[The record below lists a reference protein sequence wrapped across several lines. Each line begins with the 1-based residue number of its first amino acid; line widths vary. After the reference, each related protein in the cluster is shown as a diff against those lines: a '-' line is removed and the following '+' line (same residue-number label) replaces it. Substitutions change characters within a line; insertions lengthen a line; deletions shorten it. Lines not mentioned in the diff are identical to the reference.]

1 MAYICVCDIL
11 QEKLNEDVGTCHRRF
26 VRILEPIKNMTEQK
40 RDKSTDLGLNLKYL
54 TFLGI
59 WPPDNGTKFWKSG
72 LLYTFFFTS
81 LLLQAFVLFCEVTD
95 IVVNTEELDEVT
107 DSIFSAVMTFQGL
120 FKQVYVSYHNQQFQ
134 HLVTY
139 MNAVFYKAR
148 QPFRSDKESIL
159 ERSRLYANTI
169 TVTVSSLCLAASFL
183 YPFIPLTENFSS
195 IKSGKNSSD
204 TRPLPYSVWFPLD
217 KNQSPY
223 HEILYTLIS
232 LNATVVALYISSTD
246 TFIVSLIIHTFNQFD
261 ILQFMFRNVTRYT
274 TNHVKEPHMKI
285 NKTESLAIRPN
296 RRNQTYIDISEGHKE
311 ETGGNEGTKLNLQG
325 ENLVRENVEENL
337 QHNLRDCILQHQ
349 ALLTY
354 VFTS

>member
-1 MAYICVCDIL
+1 MSSKFSRV
-11 QEKLNEDVGTCHRRF
+11 
-26 VRILEPIKNMTEQK
+26 LEPVKNMTEQK
-40 RDKSTDLGLNLKYL
+40 SHKSTDLGLNLNYL

-59 WPPDNGTKFWKSG
+59 WPPDNGTKFWKSI
-72 LLYTFFFTS
+72 LLYIFFFTT
-81 LLLQAFVLFCEVTD
+81 LLLQAFVLFCEVID

-120 FKQVYVSYHNQQFQ
+120 FKQVYVSYHIRQFQ
-134 HLVTY
+134 HLVAD
-139 MNAVFYKAR
+139 MNTVFYKAR

-195 IKSGKNSSD
+195 IKSGKNDSD

-217 KNQSPY
+217 KNQTPY

-232 LNATVVALYISSTD
+232 LNAIVLALYISSTD
-246 TFIVSLIIHTFNQFD
+246 TFIVSLIIHTFNQFE
-261 ILQFMFRNVTRYT
+261 ILQLMFRNVARCSTS
-274 TNHVKEPHMKI
+274 HVIEPHKKI
-285 NKTESLAIRPN
+285 NKTASLDIRSDGQN
-296 RRNQTYIDISEGHKE
+296 RTYIDISERHKE
-311 ETGGNEGTKLNLQG
+311 ETGGIESTKLNLPVK
-325 ENLVRENVEENL
+325 NLVQENVEENL

-349 ALLTY
+349 ELLTY